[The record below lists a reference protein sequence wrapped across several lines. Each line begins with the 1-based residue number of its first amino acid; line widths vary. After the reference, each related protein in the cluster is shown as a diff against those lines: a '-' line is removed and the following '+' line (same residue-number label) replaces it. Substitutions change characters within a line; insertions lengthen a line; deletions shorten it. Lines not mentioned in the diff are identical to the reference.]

1 MATPSQ
7 IVDLLRLQ
15 RAHLSGVDLE
25 HLTEH
30 LTDHQFEEVADLLG
44 LTALARDTPPVFLK
58 VVLAAQRIA
67 RDSPPEYPD
76 EIDELISN
84 FKVSLL
90 DENLGDSRVATP
102 PPSSPKPPT
111 TPVAART
118 SRSTPATPRTRTRH
132 TVNWLEAGALTQGVR
147 GSSARRVKN
156 SSRKKKPAGAYIVF
170 YGSEV
175 GVFRE
180 WADTKASTTGHGLAI
195 FSGFPTVQ
203 AATAALEYARAKGW
217 TADLEPLPATS
228 SPLPSPDNYADN
240 PLNIGAAGSNIWYAV
255 ARGVT
260 PGVYRS
266 FLECGLN
273 VSGIPGSLHCAFE
286 SREEAEA
293 ALTEARRA
301 GFVRTIPRVVPL

>member
-15 RAHLSGVDLE
+15 RAHLLGVDLE
-25 HLTEH
+25 HLMEH
-30 LTDHQFEEVADLLG
+30 LTDHQFEE
-44 LTALARDTPPVFLK
+44 

-67 RDSPPEYPD
+67 RDSPPPEYPD

-84 FKVSLL
+84 FNVSLL

-118 SRSTPATPRTRTRH
+118 SRSTSATPQTSGRRGPEYVVSSPSNFVGTRH

-147 GSSARRVKN
+147 GSSARCVKN
-156 SSRKKKPAGAYIVF
+156 SSRKKKPAGAYVVF
-170 YGSEV
+170 YGGEV

-217 TADLEPLPATS
+217 TADSEPPPATS

-240 PLNIGAAGSNIWYAV
+240 PLNIGAAGSNIWYTI